1 MGRTGRDLSVLT
13 AVVFITE
20 YTAFAI
26 SVYREEGRKGQEAM
40 AYVMTL
46 LREIFRKRGRINFAF
61 RYFMR
66 TSSLI

>member
-40 AYVMTL
+40 TYVMTL
-46 LREIFRKRGRINFAF
+46 LREIFRNG
-61 RYFMR
+61 
-66 TSSLI
+66 S